1 MQKNRKKDKYREID
15 QLRIDRNPVVIILFK
30 SYNSHDILGNFALKL
45 YNKDNFFGFFYSI
58 SIEVISITY
67 LG

>member
-15 QLRIDRNPVVIILFK
+15 QLRIDRNPVVLILFI

-45 YNKDNFFGFFYSI
+45 
-58 SIEVISITY
+58 
-67 LG
+67 